1 MMMPVTVVSGLAN
14 LESKL
19 PAARVLAKC
28 HVDCGVKAAD

>member
-19 PAARVLAKC
+19 PAARALAKC